1 MLKNNTWAIIE
12 PLYTRRFS
20 VQITVVKDLAGNIS
34 WYYHRMPLWEISE
47 LNWCD
52 PADWRL

>member
-1 MLKNNTWAIIE
+1 MLKNSKWAIIE
-12 PLYTRRFS
+12 PLYTRRFY
-20 VQITVVKDLAGNIS
+20 VQITVVKDFSIDYVLVLSFYA
-34 WYYHRMPLWEISE
+34 LWEINE